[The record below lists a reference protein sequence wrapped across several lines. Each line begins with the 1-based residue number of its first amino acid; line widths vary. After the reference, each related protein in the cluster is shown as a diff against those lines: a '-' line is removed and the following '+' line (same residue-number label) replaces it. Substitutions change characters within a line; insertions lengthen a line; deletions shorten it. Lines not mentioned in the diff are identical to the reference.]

1 MELVRP
7 TAQFKNS
14 YLAAISELRAYKLN
28 SSIDFDLAEMDFDDF
43 VRTLNDRAEGKG
55 LPEGYVPD
63 SIFWLVDND
72 EFVGD
77 VRIRHR
83 LNDHLL
89 HVGGHIG
96 YYIRESKRGQ
106 GYGNKTLAMALP
118 KAKELGILRVLITCD
133 ETNVASRRIIEKNG
147 GILEDKR
154 PNPEGGPDKLR
165 FWISL

>member
-28 SSIDFDLAEMDFDDF
+28 SSIDFDLAEKEFDAF

-55 LPEGYVPD
+55 LPEGYVPE
-63 SIFWLVDND
+63 SIFWLVDNG
-72 EFVGD
+72 EFIGD

-106 GYGNKTLAMALP
+106 GYGSKILAMALP
-118 KAKELGILRVLITCD
+118 KAKELGIQRVLVTCD
-133 ETNVASRRIIEKNG
+133 LTNVASRRIIEKNG

-154 PNPEGGPDKLR
+154 PNPEGGPDKFR